1 MSIYLKHR
9 KSIRLV
15 GYDYSKAG
23 LYFVTICCQ
32 NRGCL
37 FGEIVGENMILS
49 DGGKIANE
57 CWVAIPKHFKN
68 VVLHEYIIMPNHVHG
83 IIEITPVDIGTNQH
97 SSKDNENV
105 SAKNLSPDN
114 VNIDNKEMANVDSPL
129 RQEFKSPSKTIGSII
144 RGYKIGVTKWF
155 HSNTEIDIVWQRNY
169 YEHIIRDRESYQTIS
184 SYIFNNPVKW
194 NEDKFFRNS

>member
-1 MSIYLKHR
+1 MSIDSKHR

-15 GYDYSKAG
+15 GYDYSMAG

-32 NRGCL
+32 NRECL

-49 DGGKIANE
+49 DGGKIAND
-57 CWVAIPKHFKN
+57 CWLAIPKHFRN

-83 IIEITPVDIGTNQH
+83 IIEITPVDTGMNQH
-97 SSKDNENV
+97 LPIEIINNV
-105 SAKNLSPDN
+105 RAD
-114 VNIDNKEMANVDSPL
+114 VDSPL
-129 RQEFKSPSKTIGSII
+129 RNKFKSPSKTIGSII

-169 YEHIIRDRESYQTIS
+169 YEHIIRNVYSYQRIS
-184 SYIFNNPVKW
+184 DYINYNPKNW
-194 NEDKFFRNS
+194 KDDNFFC